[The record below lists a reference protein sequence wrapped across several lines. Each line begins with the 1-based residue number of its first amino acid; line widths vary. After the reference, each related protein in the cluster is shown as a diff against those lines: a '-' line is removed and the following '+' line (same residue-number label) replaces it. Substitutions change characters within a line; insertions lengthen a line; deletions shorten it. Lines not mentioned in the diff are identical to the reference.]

1 MVTTAGWAQH
11 KDTHSRT
18 ASKQR
23 KEKHTSAADCTAC
36 SWACQLFQRLAV
48 GQDGLGEARLSCPE
62 LLYRESQTEACAEA
76 KPASTHT
83 WLAATAQ
90 QRPLR
95 ALPDLV
101 GMCTFRTPSTPV
113 SLNFPVPK
121 QTMFTTLLLCL
132 HHSLGHLI
140 YKNILL

>member
-1 MVTTAGWAQH
+1 M
-11 KDTHSRT
+11 
-18 ASKQR
+18 
-23 KEKHTSAADCTAC
+23 
-36 SWACQLFQRLAV
+36 

-76 KPASTHT
+76 MPASTHT

-95 ALPDLV
+95 TLPDLV
-101 GMCTFRTPSTPV
+101 GMCTFQMPSTPV

-140 YKNILL
+140 YKNILYTKTKQNVFHHCLPANSFLKKTSWRKPQMPQTRPVILLPQEQAWA